1 MPFVI
6 TWMDL
11 EIIKLSEISQT
22 KTNIIPYHLFVESK
36 KKNDTNALIY
46 KTEQNRLTDIE
57 NKVMITEG
65 DSVEGGDKLGVQNQ
79 QIQTATYKLEKQEEA
94 TMQHRELYSISRN
107 NL

>member
-1 MPFVI
+1 
-6 TWMDL
+6 
-11 EIIKLSEISQT
+11 
-22 KTNIIPYHLFVESK
+22 
-36 KKNDTNALIY
+36 
-46 KTEQNRLTDIE
+46 
-57 NKVMITEG
+57 MITEG